1 MTRYGLSFWLSRYPK
16 SRVPA
21 WPRFRG
27 GGEGRGAGAAL
38 DIAIVGG
45 GLTGCAVAYAF
56 AAAGYATA
64 LFEAGRIGRAAT
76 GAGDGILSLEPW
88 PAWRELEAALGRR
101 DARLA
106 RDMYRLSALEFA
118 AALRRLRVRCDL
130 SAQRAATI
138 AVGAETEKALE
149 RDFLARKDA
158 GLEAAWLAGPRLARE
173 IGAERG
179 AGLFTTGAATFDPYR
194 ACLGLARA
202 AAARGCEIFEMTPVS
217 GVRRRADGIDLR
229 LPSEVVAARTVVLA
243 TGAPAPFAPKL
254 ARHFRR
260 MMMHHVV
267 TPPLPAALRNAM
279 GTRGSVVR
287 LAGVPARRL
296 RWTEDNRV
304 IFSGGDH
311 APVPERSREH
321 AVIQRTGQLMY
332 ELSLVY
338 PAISGMP
345 PELGWDTDLRE
356 TSDGIP
362 FIGPHRAYPRHL
374 FAVGADRAGAA
385 GAWLAA
391 RLLVRQVSGAP
402 EKGDELFGFGRLR
415 G

>member
-1 MTRYGLSFWLSRYPK
+1 MTRYGLSFWLARHPK
-16 SRVPA
+16 SRVSA
-21 WPRFRG
+21 WPRYRG
-27 GGEGRGAGAAL
+27 ETGM
-38 DIAIVGG
+38 DIAVVGG

-88 PAWRELEAALGRR
+88 PSWRELETAMGRR

-106 RDMYRLSALEFA
+106 RDVCRLSALEFA
-118 AALRRLRVRCDL
+118 ATLRRLKVRCDL
-130 SAQRAATI
+130 LPQRAATI
-138 AVGAETEKALE
+138 AVGGEAERALE
-149 RDFLARKDA
+149 RDCLARKDA
-158 GLEAAWLAGPRLARE
+158 GLDSAWLAGARLRKE

-179 AGLFTTGAATFDPYR
+179 AGLFTTGAVTFDPYR

-202 AAARGCEIFEMTPVS
+202 AAGRGCQIFEMSAVAK
-217 GVRRRADGIDLR
+217 VHRRADGLELR
-229 LPSEVVAARTVVLA
+229 LASGTFAAQAVVLA
-243 TGAPAPFAPKL
+243 TGAAGLLAPKL
-254 ARHFRR
+254 ARHFRPT
-260 MMMHHVV
+260 MMHHVA
-267 TPPLPAALRNAM
+267 TPSLPAPLRKAM
-279 GTRGSVVR
+279 GVRGSVVR
-287 LAGVPARRL
+287 FAGVPSRRL

-311 APVPERSREH
+311 APVPARSRDR

-332 ELSLVY
+332 ELSLIY
-338 PAISGMP
+338 PAISGVQP
-345 PELGWDTDLRE
+345 DLGWDTALWE

-391 RLLVRQVSGAP
+391 RLLVRQVAGAP
-402 EKGDELFGFGRLR
+402 EKGDELFGFGRLLR
-415 G
+415 PRA